1 MNPEKKYGILHEF
14 LVILL
19 VIVLAKQGTRLW
31 PISLALLLTL
41 LVHGVRKL
49 ILRRKRRMAVSAEP
63 SQPQPEPARPLV
75 PAAEQDLIAAAF
87 GLLQRRI
94 TEAVAAV
101 YPGAR
106 WIWERPG
113 ARERFAAGETLV
125 IQLNCAGGYQSAMVQ
140 VCNLQFYGLSYLPA
154 AADPE
159 EEEDTEEPPEEDG
172 PESIEYGLLAFEWA
186 EANLQRLNGLAED
199 ARLDSASPPK
209 SFPAEEL
216 PHGDSWPALC
226 KVLMRSGFDH
236 AEPVADGILITFK
249 PDEKE

>member
-1 MNPEKKYGILHEF
+1 M
-14 LVILL
+14 
-19 VIVLAKQGTRLW
+19 
-31 PISLALLLTL
+31 
-41 LVHGVRKL
+41 
-49 ILRRKRRMAVSAEP
+49 
-63 SQPQPEPARPLV
+63 
-75 PAAEQDLIAAAF
+75 
-87 GLLQRRI
+87 QRQI

-125 IQLNCAGGYQSAMVQ
+125 IQLNRAGGYQSAMVQ

-159 EEEDTEEPPEEDG
+159 AEEDTEEPPEEDG
-172 PESIEYGLLAFEWA
+172 PESIDYGLLAFEWA

-199 ARLDSASPPK
+199 AREQ
-209 SFPAEEL
+209 FQIGFRIPAEEL

>member
-1 MNPEKKYGILHEF
+1 M
-14 LVILL
+14 
-19 VIVLAKQGTRLW
+19 IVLAKQGTRLW

-41 LVHGVRKL
+41 LVHGARKL
-49 ILRRKRRMAVSAEP
+49 ILRRKRRMAVSMES
-63 SQPQPEPARPLV
+63 SQPQPEPARPHA
-75 PAAEQDLIAAAF
+75 PATEQDLIAAAF

-94 TEAVAAV
+94 TEAVIAA
-101 YPGAR
+101 YPNAK

-113 ARERFAAGETLV
+113 ARKRFAAGETLV
-125 IQLNCAGGYQSAMVQ
+125 IQLNRAGGYQSAVVQ
-140 VCNLQFYGLSYLPA
+140 VCNLQFYGLSYLSA

-159 EEEDTEEPPEEDG
+159 AEEDTEEPPEEDES
-172 PESIEYGLLAFEWA
+172 ESIDYGLLAFEWA

-199 ARLDSASPPK
+199 AREQSQIG
-209 SFPAEEL
+209 FRIPAEEL

-226 KVLMRSGFDH
+226 KVLVRSGFDL

>member
-1 MNPEKKYGILHEF
+1 M
-14 LVILL
+14 
-19 VIVLAKQGTRLW
+19 IVLAKQGTRLW

-41 LVHGVRKL
+41 LVHGARKL
-49 ILRRKRRMAVSAEP
+49 ILRRKRRMAVSMES
-63 SQPQPEPARPLV
+63 SQPQPEPARPHA
-75 PAAEQDLIAAAF
+75 PATEQDLIAAAF

-94 TEAVAAV
+94 TEAVVAV

-125 IQLNCAGGYQSAMVQ
+125 IHLHRVGGYQSAAVQ

-154 AADPE
+154 VADPE
-159 EEEDTEEPPEEDG
+159 EDG
-172 PESIEYGLLAFEWA
+172 LESIDYGLLAFEWA
-186 EANLQRLNGLAED
+186 EANFQRLNGLAED
-199 ARLDSASPPK
+199 AREQSQIEFRIS
-209 SFPAEEL
+209 AEEL

-226 KVLMRSGFDH
+226 KVLVRSGFDH

>member
-1 MNPEKKYGILHEF
+1 
-14 LVILL
+14 
-19 VIVLAKQGTRLW
+19 
-31 PISLALLLTL
+31 
-41 LVHGVRKL
+41 
-49 ILRRKRRMAVSAEP
+49 MAVSAEP
-63 SQPQPEPARPLV
+63 SQPQPARPLV

-125 IQLNCAGGYQSAMVQ
+125 IQLNRAGGYQSAVVQ

-159 EEEDTEEPPEEDG
+159 AEEDTEEQPEEDG
-172 PESIEYGLLAFEWA
+172 PESIDYGLLAFEWA

-199 ARLDSASPPK
+199 AREQSQIG
-209 SFPAEEL
+209 FRIPAEEL